1 MVVGVHRRV
10 VATWLAH
17 QLQRAVSD
25 HFIHVHV
32 RRRARAPLNHV
43 DEKVLMMAAGA
54 DLLRGAHS
62 DVGNSLVEQAELRVG
77 ERRRFLHR
85 RERFDKRRELTQG
98 NAGDGKIFERAE
110 RLHAVE
116 SVIRHVAIAEQI
128 VLPAGARTGESER
141 AAMADER
148 RIGCREPPR
157 DCARCSAD
165 ERRVQGRIFLDHLVH
180 LLGGEHERLGALNR
194 ARASA
199 MRRVVKE
206 KTFPEGLAGA
216 KGHEANWTSLNRLLD
231 RYCTRA
237 QDGEKAARC
246 AFVEEDLVA
255 LEGASGDESR
265 ELVEGGLGESL
276 EKLRLAQ
283 LVANR

>member
-1 MVVGVHRRV
+1 M
-10 VATWLAH
+10 
-17 QLQRAVSD
+17 
-25 HFIHVHV
+25 
-32 RRRARAPLNHV
+32 
-43 DEKVLMMAAGA
+43 
-54 DLLRGAHS
+54 
-62 DVGNSLVEQAELRVG
+62 
-77 ERRRFLHR
+77 
-85 RERFDKRRELTQG
+85 
-98 NAGDGKIFERAE
+98 
-110 RLHAVE
+110 
-116 SVIRHVAIAEQI
+116 
-128 VLPAGARTGESER
+128 
-141 AAMADER
+141 
-148 RIGCREPPR
+148 
-157 DCARCSAD
+157 
-165 ERRVQGRIFLDHLVH
+165 H

-194 ARASA
+194 ARAGA
-199 MRRVVKE
+199 VRRVVKE

-231 RYCTRA
+231 RYCTRV